1 MEWKKG
7 QAGRCQIK
15 MKIRENSDFGMR
27 IWPPQTCPRPFFLPH
42 PAGMDFRLRGGGFVN
57 VKVNVNE
64 GVTLCARMRMLTKE
78 ALGLKD

>member
-1 MEWKKG
+1 
-7 QAGRCQIK
+7 
-15 MKIRENSDFGMR
+15 
-27 IWPPQTCPRPFFLPH
+27 
-42 PAGMDFRLRGGGFVN
+42 MDFRLRGGGFVNVKLN